1 MRRRHAGQNWVPAF
15 AGMHGYMGDRY
26 FFPGGVVNGE
36 LPTDTAG
43 LGFSAFGFRVSLL
56 LRT

>member
-1 MRRRHAGQNWVPAF
+1 
-15 AGMHGYMGDRY
+15 MGDRY